1 MAVVRVH
8 PRDALRAA
16 VKAAVALAAF
26 VTLGHE
32 GIRCFHEPLSQL
44 TKIHS
49 TAFPHR
55 QQHTYIG
62 FPSNGR

>member
-1 MAVVRVH
+1 MAAITVH

-32 GIRCFHEPLSQL
+32 RIRYFHKPLSQL

-62 FPSNGR
+62 FPSNGM